1 MIRVLVVAI
10 ALAVMVE
17 PAQAHAPIKGIGAFY
32 NGLLH
37 PLFVPAHLLLVFG
50 FGLLLGQHA
59 PNTSRFG
66 WLAFV
71 AALWTGLVI
80 GHLSGTD
87 VPVMLLLLTALA
99 AGLLVAVDWSI
110 PGVAAAALGGVAGF
124 TIGMDSMPEPLTSKE
139 TLLALAGTGVG
150 AALIVSYIG
159 GAAAWLQAPWQ
170 RIGIR
175 VAGSWTAAS
184 ALLVLALAIVG
195 PKASGPLP

>member
-1 MIRVLVVAI
+1 MIRVLAVAI

-37 PLFVPAHLLLVFG
+37 PLFVPAHLLLIFAL
-50 FGLLLGQHA
+50 GLLLGQHV
-59 PNTSRFG
+59 PNASRFG

-80 GHLSGTD
+80 GHLSGTG
-87 VPVMLLLLTALA
+87 VPVMLLLLMALA
-99 AGLLVAVDWSI
+99 AGLLVAVDWSV
-110 PGVAAAALGGVAGF
+110 PAVVAAVLGGVAGF
-124 TIGMDSMPEPLTSKE
+124 TIGMDSMPEALTRKE

-150 AALIVSYIG
+150 ATLIVSYIG
-159 GAAAWLQAPWQ
+159 GVAAWLQVPWQ

-175 VAGSWTAAS
+175 VAGSWAAAS
-184 ALLVLALAIVG
+184 ALLVIALAFVG
-195 PKASGPLP
+195 PKAPGSLP